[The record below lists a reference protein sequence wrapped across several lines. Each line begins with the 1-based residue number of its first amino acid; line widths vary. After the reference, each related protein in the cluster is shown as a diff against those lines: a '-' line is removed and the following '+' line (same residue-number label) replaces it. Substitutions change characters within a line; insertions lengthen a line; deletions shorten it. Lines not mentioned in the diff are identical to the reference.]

1 MEIVARIAGHSTP
14 FTQRLQARSRRAQ
27 TWPMMTKKLAVGLLW
42 LVALPLLV
50 ADTSFTFED
59 LGEPVRVR
67 ELTMECV
74 TREPEGGFVAW
85 STYRMPDKHAL
96 VGVRLDNGELIWID
110 LTRFGGTHI
119 QVIRADDGNLYVY
132 TGSPGHFLKYDAAK
146 RELTDLGVPAKP
158 ASYWLGNAV
167 GPDGKFYVGTYP
179 QTCLVRCDPRT
190 GKVENLGR
198 ISEDPK
204 ECYLLF
210 PAASADNV
218 IYCPVG
224 LHHRELWA
232 VNAATGAKKQIL
244 PPALTKAQGN
254 PRVWLAADGRVYGE
268 SGSAKFR
275 CHPDRIEIGKTQPPA
290 PRKPLLA
297 GDRIV
302 GSINAAGKLALTDA
316 KTRKV
321 MLLQT
326 RYEGMPRSIFSVSCE
341 RDGKI
346 YGGTF
351 SPAITFCYDT
361 RSGKLADLGRLSTAP
376 IQVYDTLNHP
386 SGLFLSSYMLASVD
400 FYDPSLP
407 VKKPGNPR
415 RIVTIAGQERPVQL
429 ALGPDGMIYTGTFP
443 SKGRLGGALVR
454 VNPNDFASK
463 VWANVIT
470 NQSIFSLAAVPE
482 LGGLFCSSSIRGG
495 SSAIPTEKEAFVFL
509 WDCQRETISFR
520 AQPVAGTKHYGAVV
534 RARNGLLYGI
544 AGAQYY
550 AFDPAQRKVVFT
562 GALPVKSLHFPE
574 LSDEP
579 AGPRGLIYGLGDD
592 AVFAIDPADHSAKV
606 VARDVSLKR
615 AFGFCVTQDETLYYG
630 CGSRLMRCRLRR

>member
-1 MEIVARIAGHSTP
+1 
-14 FTQRLQARSRRAQ
+14 
-27 TWPMMTKKLAVGLLW
+27 MMTKRIALGLLW
-42 LVALPLLV
+42 FATLPSPA

-67 ELTMECV
+67 ELTMQLV
-74 TREPEGGFVAW
+74 TREPEGGFMAW
-85 STYRMPDKHAL
+85 STYGASDKRAL
-96 VGVRLDNGELIWID
+96 VGVRLDNGELTWVD

-119 QVIRADDGNLYVY
+119 QVIQADDGNLYVY
-132 TGSPGHFLKYDAAK
+132 CGSPGHFLKYDVAK

-167 GPDGKFYVGTYP
+167 GPDGKFYVGAYP
-179 QTCLVRCDPRT
+179 QACLVRCDPST

-198 ISEDPK
+198 LPDDPK
-204 ECYLLF
+204 QFYLLY
-210 PAASADNV
+210 PAVSTDNV

-232 VNAATGAKKQIL
+232 VDAATGTKKQIL
-244 PPALTKAQGN
+244 PPALTKAQGA

-275 CHPDRIEIGKTQPPA
+275 CHPDRIEINETKPPA
-290 PRKPLLA
+290 PRKPLVA
-297 GDRIV
+297 GDKIV
-302 GSINAAGKLALTDA
+302 GSINAAGKLALTDV
-316 KTRKV
+316 KTRKIT
-321 MLLQT
+321 LLQT
-326 RYEGMPRSIFSVSCE
+326 RYEGAPRSIFSVSCE

-361 RSGKLADLGRLSTAP
+361 RSGKLTDLGRLSTAP

-400 FYDPSLP
+400 FFDPARP
-407 VKKPGNPR
+407 IKKPDNPR
-415 RIVTIAGQERPVQL
+415 RIVTVTGQERPAQL
-429 ALGPDGMIYTGTFP
+429 TCGPDGMIYTGTFP

-454 VNPNDFASK
+454 VNPNDFSSK
-463 VWANVIT
+463 VWVNVIT

-509 WDCQRETISFR
+509 WDCQRETVVFR
-520 AQPVAGTKHYGAVV
+520 AQPVAGTTHYGAVV

-544 AGAQYY
+544 AGTKYY
-550 AFDPAQRKVVFT
+550 AFDPAQRKTVFT
-562 GALPVKSLHFPE
+562 GALPVKSLRFHE

-579 AGPRGLIYGLGDD
+579 AGPRGLIYGVGDD
-592 AVFAIDPADHSAKV
+592 AVFAIDPTDHSAKI
-606 VARDVSLKR
+606 VARDASLKR
-615 AFGFCVTQDETLYYG
+615 AF
-630 CGSRLMRCRLRR
+630 

>member
-1 MEIVARIAGHSTP
+1 
-14 FTQRLQARSRRAQ
+14 
-27 TWPMMTKKLAVGLLW
+27 MMTKRIALGLLW
-42 LVALPLLV
+42 LATLPSLA
-50 ADTSFTFED
+50 ADASFTFED
-59 LGEPVRVR
+59 LGEPVRLR
-67 ELTMECV
+67 ELQIQVV
-74 TREPEGGFVAW
+74 THDSGRGCIAW
-85 STYRMPDKHAL
+85 SNYETSDKHAL
-96 VGVRLDNGELIWID
+96 VGVHLDSGDVTWVD
-110 LTRFGGTHI
+110 LTRFGRTHI
-119 QVIRADDGNLYVY
+119 QMIQAEDGNLYAY
-132 TGSPGHFLKYDAAK
+132 TGSPGHFLKYDVAK
-146 RELTDLGVPAKP
+146 RELVDLGVPAKP

-190 GKVENLGR
+190 GKVVNLGR

-210 PAASADNV
+210 PVASAGNV

-232 VNAATGAKKQIL
+232 VDATTGAKKQIL

-254 PRVWLAADGRVYGE
+254 PRVWLAADGHVYGE
-268 SGSAKFR
+268 SDSAKFR

-290 PRKPLLA
+290 LRKPLLA
-297 GDRIV
+297 GDKIV
-302 GSINAAGKLALTDA
+302 GSINAAGKLALTDV

-321 MLLQT
+321 AILQT
-326 RYEGMPRSIFSVSCE
+326 RYEGAPRSIFSVSCE

-400 FYDPSLP
+400 FFDPARP
-407 VKKPGNPR
+407 IKKPDNPR
-415 RIVTIAGQERPVQL
+415 RIVTVTGQERPAQL
-429 ALGPDGMIYTGTFP
+429 TCGPDGMIYTGTFP

-454 VNPNDFASK
+454 INPNDFSSK
-463 VWANVIT
+463 VWVNVIT
-470 NQSIFSLAAVPE
+470 NQSIFSLASVPE
-482 LGGLFCSSSIRGG
+482 LGGLFCTSSIRGG
-495 SSAIPTEKEAFVFL
+495 SSAIPTEKEAFVVL
-509 WDCQRETISFR
+509 WDCQRETVAFR
-520 AQPVAGTKHYGAVV
+520 AQPVAGTMHYGAVV

-544 AGAQYY
+544 AGTKYY
-550 AFDPAQRKVVFT
+550 AFDPAQRKTVFT
-562 GALPVKSLHFPE
+562 GALPVKSVRFPE

-579 AGPRGLIYGLGDD
+579 AGPKGLIYGVGDD
-592 AVFAIDPADHSAKV
+592 AVFAIDPADHSV
-606 VARDVSLKR
+606 NIIARDKSLTR
-615 AFGFCVTQDETLYYG
+615 AFGFFVTPDETLYYG
-630 CGSRLMRCRLRR
+630 CGSRLMRCKLRK